1 MSVVHRGESRP
12 NRFRA
17 MNGRWKL
24 VGVVMATIAASL
36 TSQTASA
43 ASTVPPVRVTLH
55 RLASSDGR
63 YEASNRP
70 EWVADT
76 GDRLIT
82 VTNSDGLDVQSGSR
96 VDMPSSSVV
105 RASSLDP
112 SSLQRGV
119 TVPGVRK
126 QGVLPTRRLT
136 VVPLQWTGATW
147 KSTDRTNVDAI
158 IAELVPWWNAM
169 SARQETLAV
178 KVTDVLDVSK
188 DVAAGTCD
196 IQGMANAARDML
208 DAKGLD
214 ATTDNLMMTFTPD
227 TKECGFAGLGEVG
240 GTTTWT
246 YAGVGYSGVWA
257 HELGHNLGFPHA
269 NSCNA
274 GVTLTYMATCTDVE
288 YGNNAD
294 VMGSSNLSSFFSPT
308 FLAQAGFLPVA
319 NLRVWAGT
327 STTYTIQRA
336 DRAELGVTAVRIP
349 ATDAA
354 AGDNTFWLQY
364 NPQRIGAV
372 GQSATPTNGGIAITM
387 EPAESFAANVI
398 AAEGVI
404 GLANS
409 TAYICD
415 LTPSTGDLTVRD
427 TTTDPRLAVGRSWT
441 DPRDRFTVTLVSADG
456 TSAVVRVDPV
466 AAPSVWAYNT
476 VTATPDASGLTNMT
490 VSWTPN
496 LTNIGSHEP
505 TRWSVDTP
513 EDPTKSCATSI
524 FEFTCVLTGVNRSS
538 TYTPRVYGTNGTVK
552 SVASTAGSTAVPVS
566 PPTFSVAFTS
576 TDTALTA
583 AVTVGDGG
591 AAVTGT
597 PTIEVAGQPPCAL
610 VANATTTCTFVG
622 LPRRASNV
630 LVAKGTNAAG
640 TREKIF
646 TGATL
651 AGIPETPDLDGKL
664 VGADL
669 VMTVAP
675 SSMDESNVDYY
686 YVQCSVG
693 NKPWSKLQPA
703 DLEHNVKGT
712 FRVPAVKGKAT
723 WCYAALVSMGTTK
736 QFTSDFGSVK
746 VDAKGKVVAGKLSL
760 SALADDAQKGLVGV
774 KWSVKD
780 SLGKNIT
787 VNVTSSKK
795 SCAKKSALS
804 CIIAG
809 LPSGSQIVLRITAR
823 GQSGSRSIWK
833 TVTVK

>member
-1 MSVVHRGESRP
+1 
-12 NRFRA
+12 
-17 MNGRWKL
+17 
-24 VGVVMATIAASL
+24 
-36 TSQTASA
+36 
-43 ASTVPPVRVTLH
+43 
-55 RLASSDGR
+55 
-63 YEASNRP
+63 
-70 EWVADT
+70 
-76 GDRLIT
+76 
-82 VTNSDGLDVQSGSR
+82 
-96 VDMPSSSVV
+96 V

-112 SSLQRGV
+112 SALQRGT

-136 VVPLQWTGATW
+136 VVPVQWSGAAW
-147 KSTDRTNVDAI
+147 KPSDRTNVDAI
-158 IAELVPWWNAM
+158 IAELVPWWNTM
-169 SARQETLAV
+169 SARQEILAV
-178 KVTDVLDVSK
+178 KVTEVLDVSAQV
-188 DVAAGTCD
+188 DAGTCD
-196 IQGMANAARDML
+196 IQGMANATRDML

-246 YAGVGYSGVWA
+246 YAGIGYSGVWA

-294 VMGSSNLSSFFSPT
+294 VMGSSNLTSFFSPT
-308 FLAQAGFLPVA
+308 FLAQAGFLPAA
-319 NLRVWAGT
+319 NVNVWGGT
-327 STTYTIQRA
+327 SSTYTIQRG
-336 DRAELGVTAVRIP
+336 DRSDLGVTAVRIP

-354 AGDNTFWLQY
+354 AGDNAFWLQY

-387 EPAESFAANVI
+387 EPSESFTANVI
-398 AAEGVI
+398 AAEEIV

-409 TAYICD
+409 TSYICD
-415 LTPSTGDLTVRD
+415 LTPPTGDLTVRD

-456 TSAVVRVDPV
+456 TSAVVRVEPV
-466 AAPSVWAYNT
+466 ASPSVWAYST
-476 VTATPDASGLTNMT
+476 VTATPDPSGLTDMT

-505 TRWSVDTP
+505 TRWTVDTP
-513 EDPTKSCATSI
+513 EDPTKTCATSI
-524 FEFTCVLTGVNRSS
+524 FEFSCVLTGVNRSA
-538 TYTPRVYGTNGTVK
+538 TYTPRVFGTNGSVK
-552 SVASTAGSTAVPVS
+552 SAASVAGSTAVPVS
-566 PPTFSVAFTS
+566 PPTFSVTFTS
-576 TDTALTA
+576 TDTTLTA

-591 AAVTGT
+591 AAVDGT
-597 PTIEVAGQPPCAL
+597 PTIEIAGQPPCSL

-622 LPRRASNV
+622 LPRRASHV

-651 AGIPETPDLDGKL
+651 AGIPETPDLGGKI
-664 VGADL
+664 VGSDL

-686 YVQCSVG
+686 YVQCTVG
-693 NKPWSKLQPA
+693 NKSWSKLQAA
-703 DLEHNVKGT
+703 DLEHNVRGT
-712 FRVPAVKGKAT
+712 FRVPGVRGKAT
-723 WCYAALVSMGTTK
+723 WCYSALVSMGATK

-746 VDAKGKVVAGKLSL
+746 VDAKGKVIAGKLTL
-760 SALADDAQKGLVGV
+760 SALADDAKKGLVGV
-774 KWSVKD
+774 KWTVKD

-787 VNVTSSKK
+787 VNVSSSKK

>member
-1 MSVVHRGESRP
+1 M
-12 NRFRA
+12 F
-17 MNGRWKL
+17 
-24 VGVVMATIAASL
+24 GVAAVMLATSL
-36 TSQTASA
+36 TTQSVSA
-43 ASTVPPVRVTLH
+43 ASSASPVRVTLH

-76 GDRLIT
+76 GDRIIT
-82 VTNSDGLDVQSGSR
+82 VTSSDGLDIASGSR
-96 VDMPSSSVV
+96 VDMPSSAVV

-112 SSLQRGV
+112 SALQRGT

-147 KSTDRTNVDAI
+147 KSSDRANVDAI
-158 IAELVPWWNAM
+158 VAELVPWWNAM

-178 KVTDVLDVSK
+178 KVTEALDVTAQV
-188 DVAAGTCD
+188 DAGKCD
-196 IQGMANAARDML
+196 IQGMANATRDML

-214 ATTDNLMMTFTPD
+214 AGTDNLMMTFTPD

-246 YAGVGYSGVWA
+246 YAGIGYSGVWA

-319 NLRVWAGT
+319 NVNVWGGT
-327 STTYTIQRA
+327 SSTYTIQRG
-336 DRAELGVTAVRIP
+336 DRSDLGVTAVRIP

-387 EPAESFAANVI
+387 EPSESFAANVI
-398 AAEGVI
+398 AAEGIV

-409 TAYICD
+409 TSYICD
-415 LTPSTGDLTVRD
+415 LTPATGDLTVRD

-456 TSAVVRVDPV
+456 TSAVVRVEPV
-466 AAPSVWAYNT
+466 ASPSVWAYST
-476 VTATPDASGLTNMT
+476 VTATPDPSGLTNMT

-505 TRWSVDTP
+505 TRWTVDTP
-513 EDPTKSCATSI
+513 EDATKSCATSI
-524 FEFTCVLTGVNRSS
+524 FAFSCVLTGVNRSA
-538 TYTPRVYGTNGTVK
+538 TYTPRVFGTNGSVK
-552 SVASTAGSTAVPVS
+552 SAASVAGSTAVPVS
-566 PPTFSVAFTS
+566 PPTFTVAFTS
-576 TDTALTA
+576 TDTTLTA

-591 AAVTGT
+591 ATVVGT
-597 PTIEVAGQPPCAL
+597 PTIEIAGQPPCSL

-622 LPRRASNV
+622 LPRRASHV

-651 AGIPETPDLDGKL
+651 AGVPETPDLGGKIDGS
-664 VGADL
+664 DL

-686 YVQCSVG
+686 YVQCTVG
-693 NKPWSKLQPA
+693 NKSWSKLQAA
-703 DLEHNVKGT
+703 DLEHNVRGT
-712 FRVPAVKGKAT
+712 FRVPGVRGKAT
-723 WCYAALVSMGTTK
+723 WCYSALVSMGATK

-746 VDAKGKVVAGKLSL
+746 VDAKGKVIAGKLTL
-760 SALADDAQKGLVGV
+760 SALADDAKKGLVGV
-774 KWSVKD
+774 KWTVKD

-787 VNVTSSKK
+787 VNVSSSKK

>member
-1 MSVVHRGESRP
+1 MKRRWGIVSTAVVVLSVST
-12 NRFRA
+12 
-17 MNGRWKL
+17 
-24 VGVVMATIAASL
+24 ATHAVS
-36 TSQTASA
+36 ASA
-43 ASTVPPVRVTLH
+43 KLPPVRVTLH

-63 YEASNRP
+63 YEASDRP

-76 GDRLIT
+76 GDRVIA
-82 VTNSDGLDVQSGSR
+82 VADSDSLDVRSGTR
-96 VDMPSSSVV
+96 IDMPSSSV
-105 RASSLDP
+105 RSTSLD
-112 SSLQRGV
+112 SAALRHGT
-119 TVPGVRK
+119 TVPGVRA
-126 QGVLPTRRLT
+126 QSVRPTRRLT

-147 KSTDRTNVDAI
+147 KPSDRANVDAI
-158 IAELVPWWNAM
+158 VAELVPWWNAM

-178 KVTDVLDVSK
+178 KVTDTLDVSK
-188 DVAAGTCD
+188 DVAPGTCD
-196 IQGMANAARDML
+196 VESMANSTRAML
-208 DAKGLD
+208 KSKGLD
-214 ATTDNLMMTFTPD
+214 ALTDNLMMTFTPD

-274 GVTLTYMATCTDVE
+274 GVTLTYMTTCTDVE

-294 VMGSSNLSSFFSPT
+294 VMGSSTLSSFYSPA
-308 FLAQAGFLPVA
+308 FLVQAGFLPAA
-319 NLRVWAGT
+319 NMNVWAG
-327 STTYTIQRA
+327 SSATYTIQRG
-336 DRAELGVTAVRIP
+336 DRTDLGVTAVRIP

-372 GQSATPTNGGIAITM
+372 GPSSTPTNGGIAITM
-387 EPAESFAANVI
+387 EPSESFAANVI
-398 AAEGVI
+398 SADGVV

-409 TAYICD
+409 TSYICD
-415 LTPSTGDLTVRD
+415 LTPPTGDLSVRD

-466 AAPSVWAYNT
+466 AAPSVWSYSS
-476 VTATPDASGLTNMT
+476 VTATPDPSGLTNMT
-490 VSWTPN
+490 VAWTPN

-505 TRWSVDTP
+505 SLWTVDTP
-513 EDPTKSCATSI
+513 EDPTKTCVTSI
-524 FEFTCVLTGVNRSS
+524 FQFTCVLSGVNRSS
-538 TYTPRVYGTNGTVK
+538 TYTPRVFGTNGAVK
-552 SVASTAGSTAVPVS
+552 SAASVAGRTAVPVS
-566 PPTFSVAFTS
+566 PPTFTVAFTS
-576 TDTALTA
+576 TDTELTA

-591 AAVTGT
+591 SAIVGT
-597 PTIEVAGQPPCAL
+597 PTIEIAGQPPCSLA
-610 VANATTTCTFVG
+610 ANATTTCTFVG
-622 LPRRASNV
+622 LPRRASHV

-640 TREKIF
+640 TREKTF

-651 AGIPETPDLDGKL
+651 AGVPETPELSGRMVGTDLEI
-664 VGADL
+664 
-669 VMTVAP
+669 TVAP
-675 SSMDESNVDYY
+675 STMDESNVDYY

-703 DLEHNVKGT
+703 DLEHNAAGV

-723 WCYAALVSMGTTK
+723 WCYSALVSMGATK

-760 SALADDAQKGLVGV
+760 SALADDAKKGLVGV

-780 SLGKNIT
+780 SLGKNIA

-795 SCAKKSALS
+795 SCARKSALS
-804 CIIAG
+804 CVISG
-809 LPSGSQIVLRITAR
+809 LPSGSQVILRITAR

>member
-1 MSVVHRGESRP
+1 M
-12 NRFRA
+12 NR
-17 MNGRWKL
+17 RWTL
-24 VGVVMATIAASL
+24 LGIAGITLSASL
-36 TSQTASA
+36 ATHSASA
-43 ASTVPPVRVTLH
+43 AVNAAPVRVTLH
-55 RLASSDGR
+55 RLASNDGR
-63 YEASNRP
+63 YEASGRP

-82 VTNSDGLDVQSGSR
+82 VTNSDGLDIRSGSR
-96 VDMPSSSVV
+96 IDLPSSAVV
-105 RASSLDP
+105 RATSLDP
-112 SSLQRGV
+112 SSLQRGT

-126 QGVLPTRRLT
+126 QAVLATRRLT
-136 VVPLQWTGATW
+136 VVPLQWTGAAW
-147 KSTDRTNVDAI
+147 KSSDRANVDAI
-158 IAELVPWWNAM
+158 IAELVPWWNSM
-169 SARQETLAV
+169 SARQEVLAV
-178 KVTDVLDVSK
+178 KVTDMLDLTSR
-188 DVAAGTCD
+188 VAAGSCD
-196 IQGMANAARDML
+196 IQAMANATRDML

-214 ATTDNLMMTFTPD
+214 ATTDNLMMTFTSD

-246 YAGVGYSGVWA
+246 YAGTGYSGVWA

-274 GVTLTYMATCTDVE
+274 GVTLSYMTTCTDVE

-308 FLAQAGFLPVA
+308 FLAQAGFLPAA
-319 NLRVWAGT
+319 NVNVWTGT
-327 STTYTIQRA
+327 SATYTIQRG
-336 DRAELGVTAVRIP
+336 DRTDLGVTAVRIP
-349 ATDAA
+349 ATDVA

-372 GQSATPTNGGIAITM
+372 GQSATPANGGIAITM
-387 EPAESFAANVI
+387 EPSESFAANVI
-398 AAEGVI
+398 AADGVV

-409 TAYICD
+409 TSYICD
-415 LTPSTGDLTVRD
+415 LTPSTGDLTARD

-456 TSAVVRVDPV
+456 TSAVVKVEPV
-466 AAPSVWAYNT
+466 ASPSVWAYST
-476 VTATPDASGLTNMT
+476 VTATPDTSGLTNMT

-505 TRWSVDTP
+505 TRWTVDTP
-513 EDPTKSCATSI
+513 EDGTKACVTSL
-524 FEFTCVLTGVNRSS
+524 FEFSCVLTGVNRSS
-538 TYTPRVYGTNGTVK
+538 TYTPRVFGTNGAVK
-552 SVASTAGSTAVPVS
+552 SAASVAGTTAVPIS
-566 PPTFSVAFTS
+566 PPTFTVAFTS
-576 TDTALTA
+576 TDTTLTA

-591 AAVTGT
+591 SAVVGT
-597 PTIEVAGQPPCAL
+597 PTIEIAGQPPCAL
-610 VANATTTCTFVG
+610 APNATTSCTFVG
-622 LPRRASNV
+622 LPRRASHV
-630 LVAKGTNAAG
+630 LVAKGTNAVG

-651 AGIPETPDLDGKL
+651 AGIPETPDLGGKMS
-664 VGADL
+664 GTDL

-675 SSMDESNVDYY
+675 STMDETNVDYY
-686 YVQCSVG
+686 YVQCTVG
-693 NKPWSKLQPA
+693 NKSWSKLQSA
-703 DLEHNVKGT
+703 DLERSAYGT

-736 QFTSDFGSVK
+736 QYTSDFGSVK

-760 SALADDAQKGLVGV
+760 SALADDAKKGLVGV

>member
-1 MSVVHRGESRP
+1 MKSL
-12 NRFRA
+12 
-17 MNGRWKL
+17 WKPVL
-24 VGVVMATIAASL
+24 VAGATVCASL
-36 TSQTASA
+36 ATQPVSA
-43 ASTVPPVRVTLH
+43 ATTAAPVRVSLH

-70 EWVADT
+70 EWVADA
-76 GDRLIT
+76 GDRLVT
-82 VTNSDGLDVQSGSR
+82 VTNSDGLDIESGTR
-96 VDMPSSSVV
+96 IDMPASAVV
-105 RASSLDP
+105 RAASLDP
-112 SSLQRGV
+112 KSLQRG
-119 TVPGVRK
+119 TLVPGVRK
-126 QGVLPTRRLT
+126 QSALPTRRLT
-136 VVPLQWTGATW
+136 VVPLQWTGAAW
-147 KSTDRTNVDAI
+147 KSSDRANVDAI
-158 IAELVPWWNAM
+158 VAELVPWWHSM
-169 SARQETLAV
+169 SARQETLVV
-178 KVTDVLDVSK
+178 KVTETLDVSR
-188 DVAAGTCD
+188 DVAAGSCD
-196 IQGMANAARDML
+196 IQAMANAARDML

-246 YAGVGYSGVWA
+246 YAGNGYSGVWA

-274 GVTLTYMATCTDVE
+274 GVTLTYMVTCTDVE

-294 VMGSSNLSSFFSPT
+294 VMGSSTLSSFFSPT
-308 FLAQAGFLPVA
+308 FLVDAGFLPAA
-319 NLRVWAGT
+319 NMNVWAGAT
-327 STTYTIQRA
+327 TTYTIQRA
-336 DRAELGVTAVRIP
+336 DRTELGVTAVKIP

-372 GQSATPTNGGIAITM
+372 GPSATPTNGGIAITM
-387 EPAESFAANVI
+387 EPSESFASNVI
-398 AAEGVI
+398 AADGVV

-456 TSAVVRVDPV
+456 TAAVVRVEPV
-466 AAPSVWAYNT
+466 AAPSVWAYST

-490 VSWTPN
+490 VAWTPN

-505 TRWSVDTP
+505 TRWTVDTP
-513 EDPTKSCATSI
+513 EDASKSCITSI
-524 FEFTCVLTGVNRSS
+524 FESSCVLTGVNRSS
-538 TYTPRVYGTNGTVK
+538 TYTPRVYGTNGAAK
-552 SVASTAGSTAVPVS
+552 SAASTAGSTAVPVS
-566 PPTFSVAFTS
+566 PPTFTVAFTS
-576 TDTALTA
+576 TDTTLTA

-597 PTIEVAGQPPCAL
+597 PTVEIAGQPPCLLA
-610 VANATTTCTFVG
+610 ANATTTCTFVG
-622 LPRRASNV
+622 LPRRASHV
-630 LVAKGTNAAG
+630 LVAKGTNSAG

-651 AGIPETPDLDGKL
+651 AGVPETPELAGRMVGSDLE
-664 VGADL
+664 
-669 VMTVAP
+669 MTVAP
-675 SSMDESNVDYY
+675 STMDESNVDYY
-686 YVQCSVG
+686 YVQCTVG
-693 NKPWSKLQPA
+693 NKSWSKLQAA
-703 DLEHNVKGT
+703 DLEHNTKGT

-723 WCYAALVSMGTTK
+723 WCYSALVSMGATK
-736 QFTSDFGSVK
+736 QYTSDFGSVK
-746 VDAKGKVVAGKLSL
+746 VDAKGKVTAGKLSL
-760 SALADDAQKGLVGV
+760 SALADDAKKGLVGV

-787 VNVTSSKK
+787 VDVSSSKK
-795 SCAKKSALS
+795 SCVKKSALS
-804 CIIAG
+804 CVIAG